1 MKKDKP
7 RYMGTVTVNSIT
19 FPSTPVVSSDI
30 VLTQG
35 VNISLPA
42 TAYTLFVTFT
52 GLTAGLSGIAGTT
65 FGYAISASTSSPTVE
80 FIPCSNIN
88 QLLFR
93 GNVVTSTNIGI
104 MGV

>member
-7 RYMGTVTVNSIT
+7 RYMGTVTVNSAT
-19 FPSTPVVSSDI
+19 FSSTPVVNSDI

-42 TAYTLFVTFT
+42 TSYTLFVTFA
-52 GLTAGLSGIAGTT
+52 GLTATLSGVAGTT

-93 GNVVTSTNIGI
+93 GNVATSTNIGI